1 MHFSSHISLRA
12 FLPSTI
18 RVRSFLRRFFF
29 AYAIRRLLRQR
40 VPVRGP
46 WIGRTG
52 ALNKVAIKRAKS
64 YAADCMP
71 SQGLG
76 PRQSVLPLLISFLFS
91 HIVLAEL
98 SFPLRLLSFSFL
110 RPYSLS
116 LSLSSHHSFPSSFF
130 FLRFSPFPLHIS
142 PRGLSLSSACGLSPH
157 RGNPRVRFS
166 PRERKFL
173 FLFLSHIAFRA
184 FVIDS
189 DDDLSP
195 DPLVDS
201 IGAACYYLPILIRPV
216 VRWISHESDNCIR
229 FKKSI

>member
-1 MHFSSHISLRA
+1 MYFTSG
-12 FLPSTI
+12 FSTI
-18 RVRSFLRRFFF
+18 HGSRPFLSQTFLLRIR
-29 AYAIRRLLRQR
+29 YAIRRLLRQR
-40 VPVRGP
+40 VPAVRGP

-71 SQGLG
+71 SQGLR

-98 SFPLRLLSFSFL
+98 SFPLRLLSSSFL
-110 RPYSLS
+110 RPFSLSLS

-142 PRGLSLSSACGLSPH
+142 PRGLSLSSACALSPH

-173 FLFLSHIAFRA
+173 FLFLSHIAFA
-184 FVIDS
+184 PS
-189 DDDLSP
+189 
-195 DPLVDS
+195 
-201 IGAACYYLPILIRPV
+201 
-216 VRWISHESDNCIR
+216 
-229 FKKSI
+229 